1 MKTHTNLSDMDIP
14 GWDTKYDEILREFEY
29 NKEKDFESAKV
40 LNSVLTESNTEKK
53 ISNLIRGKTVFVIG
67 SGPSLSTSISKLKLF
82 EKSIKIAADS
92 SVKYLIE
99 NEIIPNIIVTDLD
112 GDLDVL
118 SKLAKTKSIFVVHAH
133 GDNIKQIR
141 ISKIFTNCIGTTQGK
156 EFKKIKNYGG
166 FTDGDRGIF
175 LASYFGAKRIIL
187 FGMDF
192 GKRIG
197 RISNTKT
204 IEREVKKRKLKKA
217 ELLLEWLST
226 MTKTELITTSR
237 AIPGFRKITYKELDE
252 LDI

>member
-1 MKTHTNLSDMDIP
+1 MKTHANLSDMAIL
-14 GWDTKYDEILREFEY
+14 GWNLKYNDILREFEY
-29 NKEKDFESAKV
+29 SKEKDLKSAKI
-40 LNSVLTESNTEKK
+40 LNSVLTESKTEKK
-53 ISNLIRGKTVFVIG
+53 ISDLIRGKTVFVIG

-82 EKSIKIAADS
+82 ENSIKIAADS

-99 NEIIPNIIVTDLD
+99 NGIRPNIIVTDLD

-118 SKLAKTKSIFVVHAH
+118 TKLAKTKSIFVVHAH
-133 GDNIKQIR
+133 GDNIKQIT

-197 RISNTKT
+197 RFSNTKT

-217 ELLLEWLST
+217 EALLEWLST
-226 MTKTELITTSR
+226 TTKTELITTSR
-237 AIPGFRKITYKELDE
+237 AIPGFRKITYKELDD

>member
-1 MKTHTNLSDMDIP
+1 MKTHTNLSDMAIP
-14 GWDTKYDEILREFEY
+14 GWDAKYDDILREFDY
-29 NKEKDFESAKV
+29 NKEKDFESAKI
-40 LNSVLTESNTEKK
+40 LNSVLAESNTEKK
-53 ISNLIRGKTVFVIG
+53 ISNIIRGNTVFVIG

-82 EKSIKIAADS
+82 ENSIKIAADS

-99 NEIIPNIIVTDLD
+99 NGIRPNIIMTDLD
-112 GDLDVL
+112 GDLDAL
-118 SKLAKTKSIFVVHAH
+118 SKVAKTKSIFVVHAH
-133 GDNIKQIR
+133 GDNIKQIT
-141 ISKIFTNCIGTTQGK
+141 ISKMFTNCIGTTQGK

-217 ELLLEWLST
+217 ESLLEWLST
-226 MTKTELITTSR
+226 TTKTELITTSR

>member
-1 MKTHTNLSDMDIP
+1 MKTHTNLSDMAIP
-14 GWDTKYDEILREFEY
+14 GWDAKYDEILREFEY
-29 NKEKDFESAKV
+29 NKEKDFESAKI

-99 NEIIPNIIVTDLD
+99 NRIRPNIIVTDLD
-112 GDLDVL
+112 GDLDAL

-133 GDNIKQIR
+133 GDNIKKIT

-217 ELLLEWLST
+217 ESLLEWLST

-237 AIPGFRKITYKELDE
+237 AIPGFRKITYKELDD